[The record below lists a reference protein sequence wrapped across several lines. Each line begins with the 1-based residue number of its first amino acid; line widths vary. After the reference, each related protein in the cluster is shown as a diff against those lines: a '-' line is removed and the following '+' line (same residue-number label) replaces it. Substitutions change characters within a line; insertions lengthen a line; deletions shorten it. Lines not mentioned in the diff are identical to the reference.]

1 MPFCGECGAE
11 VPAGINFCGKCGK
24 PLTSGQSQGTYQQVK
39 NADIKPPPIVD
50 DFDFDDIEKRKR
62 VDRIGIGLGLGGCF
76 AMPFAALFVVLVVV
90 FLILKFTCE
99 MFSDNSSV
107 TNSEQQQNVAALT
120 RQNNTETAQS
130 GANVFTKECSFDEIK
145 TPPLITFSNED
156 ENEDYTSSI
165 FGLNGNEIL
174 LFIDSQTK
182 DSIIVV
188 KVFGETYREMY
199 KFIFNK
205 TLKDAEETLCRY
217 DISYEEPYR
226 HEKISHVEK
235 KTLKTSKDAE
245 AKLKKAFS
253 EARAAMYKELGK
265 FSTNGN
271 NDVTA
276 YVRNGMKY
284 LESGDNNRRPAD
296 YDLAVTEFD
305 KTIRLSPNNAEAY
318 YGRGRAYLRK
328 GDNNRAVTDY
338 SQAIRLNP
346 NDAISYSNRG
356 RAYARMGDYDNA
368 VADFESALRIDP
380 NNETIKQNLEKA
392 RRREKGL

>member
-1 MPFCGECGAE
+1 MMALGRFKWWSAALAVC
-11 VPAGINFCGKCGK
+11 
-24 PLTSGQSQGTYQQVK
+24 LTSSAAFAQSKQ
-39 NADIKPPPIVD
+39 
-50 DFDFDDIEKRKR
+50 
-62 VDRIGIGLGLGGCF
+62 
-76 AMPFAALFVVLVVV
+76 
-90 FLILKFTCE
+90 
-99 MFSDNSSV
+99 SV
-107 TNSEQQQNVAALT
+107 AVPT
-120 RQNNTETAQS
+120 RQNNTGSAQS

-145 TPPLITFSNED
+145 TSPLITFSNED
-156 ENEDYTSSI
+156 ENEDYASSI
-165 FGLNGNEIL
+165 HGLNGSEIL

-182 DSIIVV
+182 DSILVV
-188 KVFGETYREMY
+188 KVFGETYKGMY

-205 TLKDAEETLCRY
+205 TLKNAEETLCRY
-217 DISYEEPYR
+217 NLERLYSLEPYNLEPSR
-226 HEKISHVEK
+226 IEISHVEK

-253 EARAAMYKELGK
+253 EANAAMYQELRK
-265 FSTNGN
+265 YSTNGN

-305 KTIRLSPNNAEAY
+305 KAIRLSPNNAEAY

-328 GDNNRAVTDY
+328 GDNNRAVADY

-356 RAYARMGDYDNA
+356 RAYARMNDYDNA
-368 VADFESALRIDP
+368 VSDFESAYRIDP
-380 NNETIKQNLEKA
+380 NNETIRQNLEKA